1 MTGLTVLVNGS
12 VEARLL
18 PTPTLTFGRIEI
30 ARRGDSRALR
40 ARSVSLEFSLA
51 AMMRGE
57 WRANEVRV
65 EGAEFA
71 AGLDP
76 TGRLDWPAP
85 AFSNELESLSIDR
98 LDIVTAA
105 WCLTTRRA
113 VRRSCS
119 TSWISVASSSPG
131 WARSRAKAPLS
142 WRVTAIRSG
151 LRQTAL
157 AATPECACGSILIR
171 STGQ

>member
-1 MTGLTVLVNGS
+1 VQTTLLGLAIALILALVAALVGPHFVDWSRYRAEFEAQASRMTGLTVLVNGS

-40 ARSVSLEFSLA
+40 ARSVSLEFSLT

-57 WRANEVRV
+57 WRANEVRI

-71 AGLDP
+71 AGLDS

-98 LDIVTAA
+98 LDIVLSTNGSPRDAA
-105 WCLTTRRA
+105 
-113 VRRSCS
+113 
-119 TSWISVASSSPG
+119 
-131 WARSRAKAPLS
+131 AR
-142 WRVTAIRSG
+142 
-151 LRQTAL
+151 AL
-157 AATPECACGSILIR
+157 ATSASA
-171 STGQ
+171 